1 MPASDQHRTARRI
14 LVVDDIEDNC
24 LVIEDHLRRQLKCE
38 FREASS
44 GNEALK
50 ILENWARLY
59 FDGHYDARDGRD

>member
-1 MPASDQHRTARRI
+1 MPASDQHRTTRRI

-50 ILENWARLY
+50 ILENWRPDCILM
-59 FDGHYDARDGRD
+59 DIMIKMK